1 MNIEHPNEVYQFVL
15 EGLGN
20 VIGIPIVDVD
30 KGFMGIKNLRIIK
43 PMQDGTRV
51 YIPLAGFPEEVF
63 IGKIPIV
70 YYLSKDRDILK
81 EYQESVS
88 GITVTNQMPN
98 PKPFSPILVK

>member
-1 MNIEHPNEVYQFVL
+1 MNITHPDEVHQFVM

-20 VIGIPIVDVD
+20 IIGTPILDTD
-30 KGFMGIKNLRIIK
+30 GSFLGIKNLRIIK
-43 PMQDGTRV
+43 PMQDGTRM

-63 IGKIPIV
+63 VGKIPIV